1 MYYDNIVNRDR
12 DALVS
17 VSTPND
23 KLRKTLVVGLGNP
36 ILGDDGVGWRVAKS
50 LMKIC
55 PQIEVD
61 CLALGGLSLM
71 ERLIGYRQVIIV
83 DAVQTQEAQIG
94 KVFCFGLDELTDL
107 SAGHT
112 TAAHDTSLQTA
123 LKVGRAMGAQLPE
136 DVFIVGIEANR
147 VYDFSEEL
155 SPEVEA
161 AIPMATEAIINI
173 LKKYGLK

>member
-61 CLALGGLSLM
+61 SGLVREPDKLQAKVNYLFDLAKRS
-71 ERLIGYRQVIIV
+71 V
-83 DAVQTQEAQIG
+83 DAQLARRP
-94 KVFCFGLDELTDL
+94 DPR
-107 SAGHT
+107 T
-112 TAAHDTSLQTA
+112 TLRIRRRRTR
-123 LKVGRAMGAQLPE
+123 G
-136 DVFIVGIEANR
+136 
-147 VYDFSEEL
+147 
-155 SPEVEA
+155 
-161 AIPMATEAIINI
+161 
-173 LKKYGLK
+173 